1 MDTTTELDDLFD
13 IAKGGQPPPET
24 VQTQYRYH
32 AQDAEL
38 DELFDL
44 AESAPVEIAE
54 PTEPQPE
61 PLIRERLAS
70 AGKSV
75 LGAGMGV
82 ASDVLASRPVQ
93 ALGALL
99 SVPSKALAGGLQSL
113 ETAVTG
119 QRAKIGEGLG
129 EFSGRKF
136 EEALGPGMSGV
147 GEIFGAA
154 ADPLNLL
161 GAETLKVLGLGK
173 AAKGEKGA
181 KAAAD
186 ILAKYAGE
194 VDDPV
199 LAMAKMVEAGVPR
212 REAARV
218 LREAGVSGEKIQR
231 ILEVQGVEGK
241 FGGLDRILGDVA
253 QEPKALD
260 PRKVSLPGTDIS
272 LAGADKVSAAAEELG
287 KNAMRRMFTRKGQRV
302 TAATNELEEVQQAA
316 EQAQQAQ
323 RAKMGDLT
331 EQMAQEGGEGLRRLP
346 TAASEQQEASE
357 KLDRIIRAAQESQAE
372 DAARPAAAFRP
383 EERTEDVLTQVIR
396 EAQEQASAAERG
408 VEKAKYG
415 IAEKIAA
422 RAREARS
429 QQDMTRAERA
439 LEQSLQME
447 RSVAPLEEEE
457 ALRRAGIDIPPAQR
471 ITKHV
476 EDPGFSESVIGKSG
490 TGAPGIGTETF
501 EAKLGALPVEARRI
515 VYRDPNGNPVA
526 AAVVMRH
533 PDGGWFT
540 KDFATDKSR
549 GLLSS
554 RAAIK
559 VGEQLQAIGADRAY
573 GSITDDAKRLLGRRL
588 STQPRKPS
596 PAQRTPGGAVEPPS
610 AAPPGE
616 GDDVLS
622 KIMSGA
628 REKRAA
634 GGEAPDIAFLKGAG
648 QAAGEKR
655 TGMPSEFYQTAPGA
669 PAPAAAPVRPKGGKP
684 IPRQEAVRQ
693 AAQRVG
699 MTFREAAEGEL
710 PAGKVGTYRVHPE
723 VAVTAYENSPGTF
736 AHEVG
741 HHLDDVLLNQRQ
753 GPGAMNVD
761 PHVKYL
767 ESLPGVNIP
776 AAGTTPADATVRRA
790 EAWAEAVRTY
800 VEEPAKY
807 DATPEGR
814 AFRSWLERELSSR
827 DPKMLEALAFLQGN
841 EQKIRGMTPWERM
854 GMDFVDRKYKTTVP
868 SNLNPADKWLMDYV
882 DDNVGARRL
891 TEEARKRGVKF
902 DATEDFGLQVRSMR
916 NVGADTEYM
925 VEFGPK
931 SWATGEKVPGI
942 PGLRTIYEMSDD
954 PRALMKYAAAKR
966 DIELANRGKPIV
978 TGPGSNR
985 SLADA
990 RAAVDYVENQ
1000 MPKEAAKKIMAAN
1013 DLRKRFNRAVM
1024 DYYREGGML
1033 DDTTY
1038 NKLIAENEN
1047 YLRYERVGK
1056 ANQGALRKIQGSDKE
1071 IVDPLQSEVRHLV
1084 TMVKTANQNRMA
1096 QILHK
1101 YAAEGKGLGKWVEI
1115 RKTMTQ
1121 AKSDVDDLEDLAKHF
1136 DEEVQGIDAGE
1147 GKVLVRMRNRNGAAA
1162 GLPQESV
1169 LAVDKDVWDSVAR
1182 YTPKQSNWFTKMLQG
1197 TAGLFRRG
1205 VVEHVA
1211 FGVPAF
1217 IKDVRSSTLTSQA
1230 QRGIGSA
1237 WSNGV
1242 RGLFESMG
1250 RGELYEKALA
1260 DRALM
1265 TGMSAVESL
1274 TPERVSASLGRKGW
1288 VRGVLGTL
1296 SKYVGPEASKRIE
1309 SGVRM
1314 GEYRAMMSRLA
1325 AENPGMSEKAMRAMA
1340 ADAARTVGIDF
1351 LTKGRNPTMAWL
1363 QSVSPFWNP
1372 SIQGWRNDIEAVGRL
1387 VKSNPAALAPK
1398 AVAMAVPSI
1407 IAWYTV
1413 KDDPRYRQQSVE
1425 KRVSH
1430 DYLSLGDGNPFLRI
1444 PRAPGALG
1452 KFQAMMVMAM
1462 DAAYKADPTV
1472 ADDVRDLWLSEG
1484 MGLMPLVSNPLVK
1497 GGYEAVS
1504 GRRADSPLRDVVPGR
1519 YKKLEGPDQAYDNTT
1534 NLARWIGKGAEAVG
1548 AGERLSPIAADRQ
1561 MRTFGGLYGELAG
1574 AVTGPW
1580 GGSRPWYESIPGL
1593 RSFLSSG
1600 DVSMPAQVE
1609 RMGTRMRELDRVKAT
1624 FDHKKNTDL
1633 AAARDYMA
1641 SHREALAEQKRMSQ
1655 YDDRLGK
1662 MFDQAKRLE
1671 GSSLAD
1677 EEKRA
1682 RLRTLRAKMAE
1693 LATQALSK

>member
-1 MDTTTELDDLFD
+1 
-13 IAKGGQPPPET
+13 
-24 VQTQYRYH
+24 
-32 AQDAEL
+32 
-38 DELFDL
+38 
-44 AESAPVEIAE
+44 
-54 PTEPQPE
+54 
-61 PLIRERLAS
+61 
-70 AGKSV
+70 
-75 LGAGMGV
+75 
-82 ASDVLASRPVQ
+82 
-93 ALGALL
+93 
-99 SVPSKALAGGLQSL
+99 
-113 ETAVTG
+113 
-119 QRAKIGEGLG
+119 
-129 EFSGRKF
+129 
-136 EEALGPGMSGV
+136 
-147 GEIFGAA
+147 
-154 ADPLNLL
+154 
-161 GAETLKVLGLGK
+161 
-173 AAKGEKGA
+173 
-181 KAAAD
+181 
-186 ILAKYAGE
+186 
-194 VDDPV
+194 
-199 LAMAKMVEAGVPR
+199 
-212 REAARV
+212 
-218 LREAGVSGEKIQR
+218 
-231 ILEVQGVEGK
+231 
-241 FGGLDRILGDVA
+241 
-253 QEPKALD
+253 
-260 PRKVSLPGTDIS
+260 
-272 LAGADKVSAAAEELG
+272 
-287 KNAMRRMFTRKGQRV
+287 
-302 TAATNELEEVQQAA
+302 
-316 EQAQQAQ
+316 
-323 RAKMGDLT
+323 
-331 EQMAQEGGEGLRRLP
+331 
-346 TAASEQQEASE
+346 
-357 KLDRIIRAAQESQAE
+357 
-372 DAARPAAAFRP
+372 
-383 EERTEDVLTQVIR
+383 
-396 EAQEQASAAERG
+396 
-408 VEKAKYG
+408 
-415 IAEKIAA
+415 
-422 RAREARS
+422 
-429 QQDMTRAERA
+429 
-439 LEQSLQME
+439 
-447 RSVAPLEEEE
+447 
-457 ALRRAGIDIPPAQR
+457 
-471 ITKHV
+471 
-476 EDPGFSESVIGKSG
+476 
-490 TGAPGIGTETF
+490 
-501 EAKLGALPVEARRI
+501 
-515 VYRDPNGNPVA
+515 
-526 AAVVMRH
+526 
-533 PDGGWFT
+533 
-540 KDFATDKSR
+540 
-549 GLLSS
+549 
-554 RAAIK
+554 
-559 VGEQLQAIGADRAY
+559 
-573 GSITDDAKRLLGRRL
+573 
-588 STQPRKPS
+588 
-596 PAQRTPGGAVEPPS
+596 
-610 AAPPGE
+610 
-616 GDDVLS
+616 
-622 KIMSGA
+622 
-628 REKRAA
+628 
-634 GGEAPDIAFLKGAG
+634 
-648 QAAGEKR
+648 
-655 TGMPSEFYQTAPGA
+655 
-669 PAPAAAPVRPKGGKP
+669 
-684 IPRQEAVRQ
+684 
-693 AAQRVG
+693 
-699 MTFREAAEGEL
+699 MTFREAAAGEL
-710 PAGKVGTYRVHPE
+710 PAGKVGNYRVHPE

-1205 VVEHVA
+1205 W
-1211 FGVPAF
+1211 
-1217 IKDVRSSTLTSQA
+1217 SSTLPSA
-1230 QRGIGSA
+1230 CLPSSGRAFVHAHEPSAEGHRIGVVQRCPRFVREHGTRGTVREGAGRPRAHDRHVSRRVA
-1237 WSNGV
+1237 DPGARVRFPGPQGVGAGRARHPLQVRRTGGVEAHRV
-1242 RGLFESMG
+1242 RGTHGRVPRHDVPACGREPRHEREGDAGDGGGRCSHRRHRLPHQRPQPHDGVAAKRESVLEPVHPGLAERHRGG
-1250 RGELYEKALA
+1250 RAPGEVQPGGAGS
-1260 DRALM
+1260 R
-1265 TGMSAVESL
+1265 
-1274 TPERVSASLGRKGW
+1274 RCHGR
-1288 VRGVLGTL
+1288 
-1296 SKYVGPEASKRIE
+1296 
-1309 SGVRM
+1309 
-1314 GEYRAMMSRLA
+1314 
-1325 AENPGMSEKAMRAMA
+1325 
-1340 ADAARTVGIDF
+1340 
-1351 LTKGRNPTMAWL
+1351 
-1363 QSVSPFWNP
+1363 
-1372 SIQGWRNDIEAVGRL
+1372 
-1387 VKSNPAALAPK
+1387 
-1398 AVAMAVPSI
+1398 PSI

-1600 DVSMPAQVE
+1600 DVSMPARVE
-1609 RMGTRMRELDRVKAT
+1609 RMGTRMREPDRVKAT